1 MKLIYSE
8 PALHD
13 LVRLRAFIEAN
24 SPDAANRI
32 ALELVERI
40 ENLLIF
46 RHMGKPVDFA
56 PDPAVIRDMIF
67 GQYVVRYAVRQEVI
81 AVLRVWHHAEQRA

>member
-8 PALHD
+8 PALDD

-32 ALELVERI
+32 ALEIVERI
-40 ENLLIF
+40 ENLLTF
-46 RHMGKPVDFA
+46 PHMGRPVDFA
-56 PDPAVIRDMIF
+56 PDPNVIRDMVF
-67 GQYVVRYAVRQEVI
+67 GRYVVRYAVRQEVI
-81 AVLRVWHHAEQRA
+81 AILRVWHHAEQRV